1 MALYYRRKRSKI
13 LSFVVIPVFI
23 FFLFFYIYF
32 QVSSTFIDLS
42 EDKVYSVCFNLLNNI
57 VANKIAEIGP
67 ENIIEYK
74 YDSDGK
80 IIAVNANVV
89 TLNTLNASIAKEIVN
104 EFSNLDDIHV
114 DIPLGS
120 FFSSDLFTAIGPNI
134 PIKVIPLSTVYTDYS
149 TEFTSTGIN
158 QTQHKI
164 FIKVNCSLKVLSA
177 LSTNTQEIIME
188 IPIAETIIIGGVPNT
203 YIELPSSSENIALQ
217 Q

>member
-1 MALYYRRKRSKI
+1 MALYYRRKRRLI
-13 LSFVVIPVFI
+13 LVFVVIPIFI

-32 QVSSTFIDLS
+32 QVSATFIDLS
-42 EDKVYSVCFNLLNNI
+42 EDKIYAVCFDLLNNI
-57 VANKIAEIGP
+57 VANKIAEIGA

-89 TLNTLNASIAKEIVN
+89 TMNTLNASIAKEIVN
-104 EFSNLDDIHV
+104 KLSDLDDIYV

-134 PIKVIPLSTVYTDYS
+134 PIKIIPLSTVYTDYS

-177 LSTNTQEIIME
+177 LATNTQEIIME

-203 YIELPSSSENIALQ
+203 YIELPSSSENISLQ